1 MRGFP
6 LDSHFYQLKD
16 RSYVNGAYKILDA
29 MKEHNLHLGDFFMGK
44 VGIDHIINGKLKGIV
59 QEKDRLAPYFF
70 PDLIIFLLG
79 RNFSELPDKAE
90 FKEAE
95 LPHSGIFTDF
105 QAFLMKKYT

>member
-29 MKEHNLHLGDFFMGK
+29 MKKHNLHPGDFFMGK
-44 VGIDHIINGKLKGIV
+44 VGIDHIIKGKLEGIV
-59 QEKDRLAPYFF
+59 QEKDRLTPYFF

-79 RNFSELPDKAE
+79 RNFHDLPDEDIFRK
-90 FKEAE
+90 KETQM
-95 LPHSGIFTDF
+95 PD
-105 QAFLMKKYT
+105 K

>member
-6 LDSHFYQLKD
+6 LNSHFYQLKD
-16 RSYVNGAYKILDA
+16 RSYVNGAFKILDA
-29 MKEHNLHLGDFFMGK
+29 MKEHDLHLGDFFMGK
-44 VGIDHIINGKLKGIV
+44 VGIDHIIRGKLKGIV
-59 QEKDRLAPYFF
+59 QEEDRLAPYFF

-79 RNFSELPDKAE
+79 RNLSGLPNDVE

-95 LPHSGIFTDF
+95 PSHSGIFTDF